1 MNDASFE
8 FYAPENADIDDAQ
21 AQTAGGQPVRMSPTP
36 QTEKG
41 RYAFNFP
48 LRPGKT
54 EFQVTYHLPYTG
66 KATIDPRI
74 VYPLQHFV
82 AMMPRSIAFT
92 PAQSGV
98 YEDKQPPDIPDAVAE
113 VASNPQPGQK
123 LTFDISGEGMLQDQS
138 QNASNHPGGDS
149 GGGAVAADNRPGGGL
164 GKPIE
169 APDPLEK
176 TAVPGQG
183 AGLSYRVITLFGI
196 GVLLI
201 AGAVWT
207 IRRSGVPQPSA
218 AGGGSSALL
227 AALKEELFQL
237 EMEHKQGQLSN
248 QDYASAKAALD
259 QTLSRAIRRKG

>member
-1 MNDASFE
+1 
-8 FYAPENADIDDAQ
+8 
-21 AQTAGGQPVRMSPTP
+21 
-36 QTEKG
+36 
-41 RYAFNFP
+41 
-48 LRPGKT
+48 
-54 EFQVTYHLPYTG
+54 
-66 KATIDPRI
+66 
-74 VYPLQHFV
+74 LQHFV

-113 VASNPQPGQK
+113 VASNPEPGQK

-138 QNASNHPGGDS
+138 QNASNQPGGDS

-169 APDPLEK
+169 APDPLGK

-196 GVLLI
+196 GALLM

-207 IRRSGVPQPSA
+207 IRRSGVQQPLP

-227 AALKEELFQL
+227 TALKEELFQL
-237 EMEHKQGQLSN
+237 EMEHKQGQLSD

>member
-1 MNDASFE
+1 
-8 FYAPENADIDDAQ
+8 
-21 AQTAGGQPVRMSPTP
+21 
-36 QTEKG
+36 
-41 RYAFNFP
+41 
-48 LRPGKT
+48 
-54 EFQVTYHLPYTG
+54 LPYTG

-138 QNASNHPGGDS
+138 QNASNQPSGDS
-149 GGGAVAADNRPGGGL
+149 GGGSATAGSATAADNRPGGGL

-196 GVLLI
+196 EALLI

-218 AGGGSSALL
+218 AGGGPSALL

-237 EMEHKQGQLSN
+237 EMEHKQGQLSD